1 MKAKALREYS
11 DVSGC
16 SSVTC
21 SSLSSPQRKPGSGRL
36 KGQSLL
42 SSDTCVYDC
51 QQKSESEKS
60 HIRRCNVFGS
70 HDMLAVRN
78 KKNNKRLKVFVPVA
92 VYVPEEPDVY
102 ENKDM
107 LCSGHCVCVD
117 VFFLL
122 FFTKQLVTQEK
133 FKFRMLNL

>member
-51 QQKSESEKS
+51 QKVKNLTLGDVMCLAHMICWLSET
-60 HIRRCNVFGS
+60 
-70 HDMLAVRN
+70 
-78 KKNNKRLKVFVPVA
+78 KKIT
-92 VYVPEEPDVY
+92 
-102 ENKDM
+102 KD
-107 LCSGHCVCVD
+107 
-117 VFFLL
+117 
-122 FFTKQLVTQEK
+122 
-133 FKFRMLNL
+133 

>member
-1 MKAKALREYS
+1 MKAKALRDYS

-21 SSLSSPQRKPGSGRL
+21 SLLSSPQRKPGSGRL

-51 QQKSESEKS
+51 QHKSESKKS
-60 HIRRCNVFGS
+60 HIRQCNVFGS

-78 KKNNKRLKVFVPVA
+78 KKIT
-92 VYVPEEPDVY
+92 
-102 ENKDM
+102 KD
-107 LCSGHCVCVD
+107 
-117 VFFLL
+117 
-122 FFTKQLVTQEK
+122 
-133 FKFRMLNL
+133 